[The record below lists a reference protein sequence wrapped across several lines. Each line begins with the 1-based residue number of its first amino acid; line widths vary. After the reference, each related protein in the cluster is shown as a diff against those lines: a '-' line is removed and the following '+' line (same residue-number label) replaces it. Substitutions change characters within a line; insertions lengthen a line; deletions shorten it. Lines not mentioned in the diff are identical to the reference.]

1 MLKIRSGI
9 GDILIAKM
17 ICKENNIQESI
28 EYDKDLVKQ
37 YREDNKPYYYFLD
50 QLIHVLFSKENIK
63 NNIKNNPDL
72 YRLIPTI
79 KDHSLSEYF
88 DLRPIYNFDY
98 IVFQTKG
105 RFLRSFTLSENI
117 KNILEEKY
125 SKLTSKYKIILLG
138 EKNNQKNYENIY
150 DILQNLN
157 TNNEIIDMTTNKR
170 LHVDSEWN
178 LFIRDVSILHYS
190 KLNINIGLGGNFVM
204 STAFSE
210 NTISY
215 TYNDIHPYMNTLKSN
230 TCFSDINRYFEF
242 MESIIR

>member
-28 EYDKDLVKQ
+28 EYDKSLVKK
-37 YREDNKPYYYFLD
+37 YREDSKSYYYFLN
-50 QLIHVLFSKENIK
+50 QLIHTLFNKENTK
-63 NNIKNNPDL
+63 NNIKNNLDL
-72 YRLIPTI
+72 YNLIPTI
-79 KDHSLSEYF
+79 KNHSLSEYF
-88 DLRPIYNFDY
+88 DLKPVYDFDY

-105 RFLRSFTLSENI
+105 RFLRSFTLPENI

-125 SKLTSKYKIILLG
+125 LKLTTKYKIVLLG

-150 DILQNLN
+150 HILKKLN
-157 TNNEIIDMTTNKR
+157 KNNEVIDMTTNKR
-170 LHVDSEWN
+170 LHIDSEWD
-178 LFIRDVSILHYS
+178 LFIRDVSILHHS
-190 KLNINIGLGGNFVM
+190 KLNINVGLGGNFVM

-215 TYNDIHPYMNTLKSN
+215 TYDDTHPYMNTLKPN
-230 TCFSDINRYFEF
+230 TCFSNITEYFKF
-242 MESIIR
+242 MEDIIR